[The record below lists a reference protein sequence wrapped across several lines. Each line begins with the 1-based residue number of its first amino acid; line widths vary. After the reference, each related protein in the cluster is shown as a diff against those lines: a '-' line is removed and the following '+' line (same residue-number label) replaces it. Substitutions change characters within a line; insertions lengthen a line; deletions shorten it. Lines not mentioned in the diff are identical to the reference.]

1 MRHGSTTIVAVL
13 LVLGASYS
21 AFLYLN
27 NQRASQLPSVEV
39 REYQGEKLGSITDFR
54 ENSIKG
60 PPAINT
66 TTYRLRVTGLVDTP
80 RAYTYEQVVLGF
92 KAYEKVVTL
101 NCVEGWSVKTLWEGV
116 KLTDLLRESGAKG
129 DAKVVIFHA
138 QDGYTSSLPIEFIES
153 NDILLTYKMNGVIL
167 PQERGYP
174 FQVVAESKWGYKW
187 VRWVTE
193 IEVSSDDAYR
203 GYWES
208 RGYSNDGSIER
219 SSVER

>member
-1 MRHGSTTIVAVL
+1 MVAVL

-80 RAYTYEQVVLGF
+80 RSYTYEQVVHGF
-92 KAYEKVVTL
+92 EAYEKVVTL
-101 NCVEGWSVKTLWEGV
+101 NCVEGWSVKILWQGV
-116 KLTDLLRESGAKG
+116 KLTDLLRESGVKG

-138 QDGYTSSLPIEFIES
+138 QDGYTSSLPIEYIES
-153 NDILLTYKMNGVIL
+153 NEIILAYKMNGVTL

-187 VRWVTE
+187 VKWVTE
-193 IEVSSDDAYR
+193 IEVSGDDNYR

-219 SSVER
+219 SSAER

>member
-1 MRHGSTTIVAVL
+1 MRGENTIIIAVL

-21 AFLYLN
+21 VFLYLN

-66 TTYRLRVTGLVDTP
+66 TTYRLRVTGLVETQ
-80 RAYTYEQVVLGF
+80 RAYTYEQVVWGF
-92 KAYEKVVTL
+92 EAYEKVVTL
-101 NCVEGWSVKTLWEGV
+101 SCVEGWSVRILWEGV
-116 KLTDLLRESGAKG
+116 KLTDLLRESGVKG

-153 NDILLTYKMNGVIL
+153 NDIILAYKMNGVTL

-208 RGYSNDGSIER
+208 RGYSNDGSIDR